1 MSGSHFEGKKREMG
15 GCLSNVPPEEAEQ
28 KRKSDA
34 IDRKLRVDLKD
45 YENTIKILLLGA
57 GESGKSTVV
66 KQMKII
72 HGDGYSSE
80 ELEGYKPVIFGNLT
94 SSMKV
99 VLSAMDTL
107 RIPFTSPDC
116 KEHAD
121 VIQDLYKNLPTGT
134 KLAPNIVE
142 AFIALWNDEGVKTC
156 FRRAFEYQ
164 LNDSA
169 PYYFENMDRL
179 LGPNYVPD
187 EQDVLRSR
195 VQTTGII
202 ETSFK
207 VKQLTYRVIDVGGQR
222 SERRKWISCFDDVR
236 AVLFVCALSGY
247 DMTLFED
254 GKTNRLE
261 ESLNL
266 FQAICNNKFFV
277 KTSMI
282 LFLNK
287 VDLFRD
293 KILHSDRHL
302 RIYFSQYTGPDRDV
316 DAAARFI
323 QTEFMNRN
331 LNKSKMIYPH
341 FTTATD
347 TSNIKVVMKVVLDT
361 IIREN
366 LEAAN
371 LL

>member
-1 MSGSHFEGKKREMG
+1 MG
-15 GCLSNVPPEEAEQ
+15 NCVGMTPEEMEARHRNAAIEKQ
-28 KRKSDA
+28 LRTDA
-34 IDRKLRVDLKD
+34 RDF
-45 YENTIKILLLGA
+45 ENTIKILLLGA

-72 HGDGYSSE
+72 HGDGYSKD
-80 ELEGYKPVIFGNLT
+80 ELESFRPVIYGNLA
-94 SSMKV
+94 SSMRV
-99 VLSAMDTL
+99 VVSNMENLG
-107 RIPFTSPDC
+107 IPFSSPANREYASIIMSLSTS
-116 KEHAD
+116 
-121 VIQDLYKNLPTGT
+121 I
-134 KLAPNIVE
+134 PNYSSVPSEVAE
-142 AFIALWNDEGVKTC
+142 AFRRLWSDQGVKAC
-156 FRRAFEYQ
+156 FSRAYEYQ

-169 PYYFENMDRL
+169 PYYFENMERL
-179 LGPNYVPD
+179 LKPDYVPD

-202 ETSFK
+202 ETSFRVDK
-207 VKQLTYRVIDVGGQR
+207 LVYRVVDVGGQR
-222 SERRKWISCFDDVR
+222 SERRKWIQCFDDVK
-236 AVLFVCALSGY
+236 AVLFVVALNGY

-287 VDLFRD
+287 VDLFEN
-293 KILHSDRHL
+293 KVLTSDRQL
-302 RIYFSQYTGPDRDV
+302 RNYFSSYQGPDRNPEE
-316 DAAARFI
+316 AKKFI
-323 QTEFMNRN
+323 QNQFLERN
-331 LNKSKMIYPH
+331 MSKNKIIYPH
-341 FTTATD
+341 FTTATN
-347 TSNIKVVMKVVLDT
+347 TSNIRVVFQAVLDA

>member
-1 MSGSHFEGKKREMG
+1 MG
-15 GCLSNVPPEEAEQ
+15 CVNSTPEEREAKARSAIIDKELRQAQ
-28 KRKSDA
+28 KDF
-34 IDRKLRVDLKD
+34 
-45 YENTIKILLLGA
+45 ENTIKILLLGA

-72 HGDGYSSE
+72 HGDGYTKT
-80 ELEGYKPVIFGNLT
+80 ELESFRPVIFGNLA
-94 SSMKV
+94 SSMRV
-99 VLSAMDTL
+99 
-107 RIPFTSPDC
+107 
-116 KEHAD
+116 
-121 VIQDLYKNLPTGT
+121 VIQNMERLEIDFSNPDSKDKAQVILNVMANISTYEKCLPTEV
-134 KLAPNIVE
+134 VE
-142 AFIALWNDEGVKTC
+142 AFTILWEDQGVREC
-156 FRRAFEYQ
+156 FSRAYEYQ

-169 PYYFENMDRL
+169 PYYFSHMERL
-179 LGPNYVPD
+179 LADSYIPTED
-187 EQDVLRSR
+187 DVLRSR

-202 ETSFK
+202 ETAFK
-207 VKQLTYRVIDVGGQR
+207 VNKLTYRVVDVGGQR
-222 SERRKWISCFDDVR
+222 SERRKWIQCFDDVK

-266 FQAICNNKFFV
+266 FQAICNNKFFI

-287 VDLFRD
+287 VDLFQE
-293 KILHSDRHL
+293 KVSSTDRHL
-302 RIYFSQYTGPDRDV
+302 RLFFPKYDGPEHDV
-316 DAAARFI
+316 EAAARFI
-323 QTEFMNRN
+323 QELFMERN
-331 LNKSKMIYPH
+331 QNKSKIVYPH

-347 TSNIKVVMKVVLDT
+347 TNNIRVVFKVVLDT